1 MKKMTMKRNIKL
13 FKTSFI
19 ALCAIL
25 LITNFAFARDVEY
38 KGTELDVFV
47 SPGEPTQVQFP
58 SKVLGGFKKK
68 LSAISLDKKGY
79 DLVIFATE
87 QLTETG
93 ESMIIR
99 LDDGRSYT
107 LRVKKAN
114 ATNKD
119 TLVRIIDKSQS
130 ILTSSGAEI
139 DESNNVKDP
148 QLTFAPPTQVS
159 GLMREMI
166 LASEFGKGAINGYR
180 ATDKYRGETVIND
193 GAIHATIDT
202 IFIGTNLWGYV
213 LDVKNLLDVSQKL
226 NPATFRLDGTRAI
239 SFEKW
244 ELSPQPLNI
253 EEQIAKGHK
262 TKVYIVTRAR

>member
-1 MKKMTMKRNIKL
+1 MKRQN
-13 FKTSFI
+13 
-19 ALCAIL
+19 IL
-25 LITNFAFARDVEY
+25 LNLTVTSLLAFFSITGEAFSRDVMY
-38 KGTELDVFV
+38 KDSEVDVFV
-47 SPGEPTQVQFP
+47 TPGEPTQIQFP

-68 LSAISLDKKGY
+68 LSAISLDKKGN
-79 DLVIFATE
+79 DLVIFSTE
-87 QLTETG
+87 KISDSG
-93 ESMIIR
+93 ESMIVR

-107 LRVKKAN
+107 IRVRKSN
-114 ATNKD
+114 GMDNKD
-119 TLVRIIDKSQS
+119 TLIRIIDKSQS
-130 ILTSSGAEI
+130 IITSSGEELDNDANKGMT
-139 DESNNVKDP
+139 SG
-148 QLTFAPPTQVS
+148 FAPATKVS
-159 GLMREMI
+159 GLMREMV

-193 GAIHATIDT
+193 GSIHATIDT

-226 NPATFRLDGTRAI
+226 NPATFRLDGTRAV

-262 TKVYIVTRAR
+262 TKVYIVTKAR

>member
-1 MKKMTMKRNIKL
+1 MKKYTNLYKISLLTICSL
-13 FKTSFI
+13 FIVVNEFLVVSD
-19 ALCAIL
+19 
-25 LITNFAFARDVEY
+25 AFARDVEY
-38 KGTELDVFV
+38 RGSELDVFV
-47 SPGEPTQVQFP
+47 APGEPTQVQFP

-68 LSAISLDKKGY
+68 ISAISLDKKGY

-107 LRVKKAN
+107 LRIKKASEN
-114 ATNKD
+114 ERD
-119 TLVRIIDKSQS
+119 TLVRVIDKSQS
-130 ILTSSGAEI
+130 ILTSSGEEVSDAAK
-139 DESNNVKDP
+139 SASS
-148 QLTFAPPTQVS
+148 LTFAPPTKVS
-159 GLMREMI
+159 GLMREMV
-166 LASEFGKGAINGYR
+166 LASEFGKGSINGYR

-262 TKVYIVTRAR
+262 TKVYIVTKAR

>member
-1 MKKMTMKRNIKL
+1 MKRQRKL
-13 FKTSFI
+13 FNLNI
-19 ALCAIL
+19 ALLSAL
-25 LITNFAFARDVEY
+25 LFITGNAFSRDVMY
-38 KGTELDVFV
+38 KGSEVDIFV
-47 SPGEPTQVQFP
+47 TPGEPTQVQFP

-68 LSAISLDKKGY
+68 LSAISLDKKGN

-87 QLTETG
+87 KISNSG

-107 LRVKKAN
+107 LRVKKA
-114 ATNKD
+114 TDEEKD
-119 TLVRIIDKSQS
+119 TLIRVIDKSQS
-130 ILTSSGAEI
+130 ILTSSGEEV
-139 DESNNVKDP
+139 DNESDQGKT
-148 QLTFAPPTQVS
+148 LGFAPPTKVS
-159 GLMREMI
+159 GLMREMV

-193 GAIHATIDT
+193 GSIHATIDT

-262 TKVYIVTRAR
+262 TKVYIVTKAR

>member
-1 MKKMTMKRNIKL
+1 MNKNIKAYKILSFVIFVL
-13 FKTSFI
+13 F
-19 ALCAIL
+19 
-25 LITNFAFARDVEY
+25 ITVSNAFSRDVEY
-38 KGTELDVFV
+38 KGSELDVFV
-47 SPGEPTQVQFP
+47 TPGEPTQVQFP

-79 DLVIFATE
+79 DLVIFSTE
-87 QLTETG
+87 QLTESG

-99 LDDGRSYT
+99 LEDGRSYT
-107 LRVKKAN
+107 LRVKKS
-114 ATNKD
+114 TGGNKD
-119 TLVRIIDKSQS
+119 TLVRVIDKSQS
-130 ILTSSGAEI
+130 IMTSSGEEI
-139 DESNNVKDP
+139 NEPKNNDAT
-148 QLTFAPPTQVS
+148 LTFAPPTQVS

-180 ATDKYRGETVIND
+180 ATDKYRGETVVND

-244 ELSPQPLNI
+244 ELAPQPLNI

-262 TKVYIVTRAR
+262 TKVYIVTKAR

>member
-1 MKKMTMKRNIKL
+1 MKKNINL
-13 FKTSFI
+13 LKTLIITTCSM
-19 ALCAIL
+19 L
-25 LITNFAFARDVEY
+25 LITTNAFSRDVEY
-38 KGTELDVFV
+38 KGSELDVYV
-47 SPGEPTQVQFP
+47 TPGEPTQVQFP

-68 LSAISLDKKGY
+68 LSAVSLDKKGY

-87 QLTETG
+87 QITESG

-107 LRVKKAN
+107 LRVKKA
-114 ATNKD
+114 TDSQKD
-119 TLVRIIDKSQS
+119 TLVRVIDKSQS

-139 DESNNVKDP
+139 DDENKSNNS
-148 QLTFAPPTQVS
+148 QLTFAPPTQIS

-193 GAIHATIDT
+193 GTIHATIDT

-213 LDVKNLLDVSQKL
+213 LDVKNLLDISQKL

-244 ELSPQPLNI
+244 ELAPQPLNI